1 MKDLLKKFVLYDV
14 LLNECV
20 KELGVTISNEY
31 RMPYTEDMIGYHH
44 YEMIVLKNK
53 IAVDN
58 DFIDNVFFWNDG
70 TFDFHLEGANKTL
83 NWRNFDSDTL
93 KRVIAEIVGKKS

>member
-1 MKDLLKKFVLYDV
+1 MILLITF
-14 LLNECV
+14 
-20 KELGVTISNEY
+20 
-31 RMPYTEDMIGYHH
+31 
-44 YEMIVLKNK
+44 
-53 IAVDN
+53 
-58 DFIDNVFFWNDG
+58 FFWNDG